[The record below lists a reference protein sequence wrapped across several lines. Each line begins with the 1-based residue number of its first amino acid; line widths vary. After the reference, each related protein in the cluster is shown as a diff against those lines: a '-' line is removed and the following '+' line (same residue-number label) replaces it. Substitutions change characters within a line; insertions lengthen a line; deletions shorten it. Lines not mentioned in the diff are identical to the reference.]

1 LKKRV
6 QKLLEEES
14 NKSGMARLMSQE
26 YVEDSQRIITALLD
40 GLIDITSK
48 ED

>member
-1 LKKRV
+1 
-6 QKLLEEES
+6 
-14 NKSGMARLMSQE
+14 MARLMSQE